1 MENHR
6 VLERQRGLSEQ
17 SVKSKKSRVKWA
29 YANLTAYV
37 LVFPAIVL
45 LFIFHLYPMCMTFFL
60 SLTDWNLIAP
70 DFNWIFADNYT
81 KMLTTSEFWKVVGNT
96 FIFGVFSVG
105 FTVLL
110 ATVLAVVLDEK
121 LRGVR
126 LFRSVLFLPYI
137 TPMAAIGTLW
147 VWMYSQDFGLIN
159 WVLSLFSIPPAPW
172 LAKPGWAMAA
182 LVITKIW
189 KVVGYYMVI
198 LLAGKQNIADSL
210 YEAGKMDGAGRLQLF
225 KNITMPLLSPYIFF
239 VLIVA
244 LIGAFED
251 FDLLYSMTRGGPAE
265 STNMMIYY
273 IYQHAFD
280 FFDIGY
286 ASAAATVLFVILL
299 LITFIQMKVSKRW
312 VHYQ

>member
-1 MENHR
+1 MDNHR
-6 VLERQRGLSEQ
+6 VLGKQRGLSEP
-17 SVKSKKSRVKWA
+17 SVKRKKSIVKWA
-29 YANLTAYV
+29 YANLTAYL

-70 DFNWIFADNYT
+70 DFNWIFAGNYT
-81 KMLTTSEFWKVVGNT
+81 KMLTSSEFWKVVGNT

-121 LRGVR
+121 LRGVK
-126 LFRSVLFLPYI
+126 LFRSVVFLPYI

-159 WVLSLFSIPPAPW
+159 WALGLFSIPPAPW
-172 LAKPGWAMAA
+172 LAKPGWAMVA
-182 LVITKIW
+182 LIITKVW
-189 KVVGYYMVI
+189 KVVGYYMVV
-198 LLAGKQNIADSL
+198 LLAGKQNIAESL
-210 YEAGKMDGAGRLQLF
+210 YEAAKMDGAGKLQLF
-225 KNITMPLLSPYIFF
+225 KHITMPLLSPYIFF

-286 ASAAATVLFVILL
+286 ASAAATALFVILL